1 MAADFWALICL
12 PRVLNALDVFLFLA
26 DNGYFLRAPSQK
38 PAPSPLILPAPHACD
53 LITLGLASHGLGGVP
68 STRATQIERES
79 VSRSVLSDS
88 VTRGPQPAR
97 LLCPWNSPGK
107 NTGVGCRS
115 LLQSDSGGFS
125 PLVRFFL
132 HHTLPSAINALRLF
146 NQASWE

>member
-12 PRVLNALDVFLFLA
+12 PRVLDALDVFLFLA
-26 DNGYFLRAPSQK
+26 DDGYFLRAPSQK
-38 PAPSPLILPAPHACD
+38 PAPSPLILPTPHAYD

-68 STRATQIERES
+68 STRATQKERES

-88 VTRGPQPAR
+88 VTCGLQPAR

-107 NTGVGCRS
+107 NTGVGCHS

-125 PLVRFFL
+125 PLVLFL
-132 HHTLPSAINALRLF
+132 YHTLLSTINAIWLF
-146 NQASWE
+146 N